1 MSELL
6 HERYENLKKRQ
17 KYFMVDYE
25 ELEDSINSGEQKKET
40 EYCTESKYDMEYPA
54 EVWCEQ
60 FATVGYDLIIYIYG
74 IGNYLYLKK
83 FVDKVKFAVAV
94 VYEPNTKYF
103 TEFLCKDVESVLTA
117 ENVYFITGK
126 ERYQLLKKTLDN
138 FLTYNN
144 RKKLVL
150 ANIPNYVKRYENDY
164 EEYCNIIKT
173 KCDNIVFDK
182 STQILHEQIQS
193 YNYLNNIFKLIDE
206 AGIQELSDVVQE
218 FVNYPAVIVSAGPS
232 LDKNVKILKE
242 YKGMVFIVAVDAALN
257 TLKKNA
263 VIPDLIVT
271 VDPKF
276 EKINALDDETYN
288 DLPMI
293 ANMISGYK
301 LLQSHNGRKFFD
313 LQQNNFIG
321 AIMDKY
327 NKIMPILGTG
337 GSVANSAFS
346 FLEFAGFN
354 NIILIGQD
362 LAYPNNKL
370 HAEGA
375 FENEKDVEEEAEKYY
390 YVDDIY
396 GGKVLT
402 EKNMDLYR
410 LWFQDC
416 IADNAKLNVID
427 ATEGGALIKG
437 TTVMQL
443 QEAMSIYAVEEKKNF
458 TYIINQAGYLF
469 DAGEKECVRKEIT
482 KYYDSIDEAIV
493 KLNDGKKLYSKLED
507 LYYKRKTH
515 TKQFKNIISKIRDLS
530 DYIDF
535 DPQMAIFEM
544 YAAKEKADVLDSTDD
559 ETGDAAQQIRILTE
573 SGRKMLD
580 AYIIAG
586 EKIKKDWY
594 KYQGEF
600 N

>member
-1 MSELL
+1 MNELL

-60 FATVGYDLIIYIYG
+60 FTTVGYDLIIYIYG

-103 TEFLCKDVESVLTA
+103 TDYLCKDAESVLAT

-232 LDKNVKILKE
+232 LDKNVKILNE

-257 TLKKNA
+257 TLKENN
-263 VIPDLIVT
+263 VIPDLVVT
-271 VDPKF
+271 MDPKF
-276 EKINALDDETYN
+276 EKINAMCDKRYN
-288 DLPMI
+288 NLPMI
-293 ANMISGYK
+293 VNVISGYK
-301 LLQSHNGRKFFD
+301 LLKSHTGRKFFD

-321 AIMDKY
+321 TIADEY
-327 NKIMPILGTG
+327 NKILPILGTG

-346 FLEFAGFN
+346 FLEFAGFK

-362 LAYPNNKL
+362 LAYPNNRL
-370 HAEGA
+370 HANGA
-375 FENEKDVEEEAEKYY
+375 FENERDIEAESGKYY
-390 YVDDIY
+390 YVRDIY
-396 GGKVLT
+396 GNEVLT

-410 LWFQDC
+410 LWFENA
-416 IADNAKLNVID
+416 IADNSSLNVID

-437 TTVMQL
+437 TTIMTL
-443 QEAMSIYAVEEKKNF
+443 RDALEKYCLLPQMDF
-458 TYIINQAGYLF
+458 VSEINNAKYLF
-469 DAGEKECVRKEIT
+469 CNEERKSIQEEIT
-482 KYYDSIDEAIV
+482 KYYSTIDDAIV
-493 KLNDGKKLYSKLED
+493 ELSNGKKLYNKLED
-507 LYYKRKTH
+507 LYYKRKSH
-515 TKQFKNIISKIRDLS
+515 TKQFSNTLEKIKELTH
-530 DYIDF
+530 YIDY
-535 DPQMAIFEM
+535 DAQMAIFEM
-544 YAAKEKADVLDSTDD
+544 YAAKERTDVIDSMSDNNTDD
-559 ETGDAAQQIRILTE
+559 AYQISMLADA
-573 SGRKMLD
+573 GRKMLD
-580 AYIIAG
+580 AYILAG
-586 EKIKKDWY
+586 DKIKEDWN
-594 KYQGEF
+594 KYQSEM

>member
-1 MSELL
+1 MNELL

-40 EYCTESKYDMEYPA
+40 EYCTESKYDMEYPT

-94 VYEPNTKYF
+94 VYEPNARYF
-103 TEFLCKDVESVLTA
+103 AEYLCEDVESVLTA

-232 LDKNVKILKE
+232 LDKNVKILNE

-257 TLKKNA
+257 TLKENG
-263 VIPDLIVT
+263 VIPDLVVT
-271 VDPKF
+271 MDPKF
-276 EKINALDDETYN
+276 EKINAMRDKRYN
-288 DLPMI
+288 NLPMI
-293 ANMISGYK
+293 VNVISGYK
-301 LLQSHNGRKFFD
+301 LLKSHTGRKFFD

-321 AIMDKY
+321 TIADEY
-327 NKIMPILGTG
+327 NKILPILGTG

-346 FLEFAGFN
+346 FLEFAGFK

-362 LAYPNNKL
+362 LAYPNNRL
-370 HAEGA
+370 HANGA
-375 FENEKDVEEEAEKYY
+375 FENERDIEAESGKYY
-390 YVDDIY
+390 YVRDIY
-396 GGKVLT
+396 GNKVLT

-410 LWFQDC
+410 LWFENA
-416 IADNAKLNVID
+416 IAGNSSLNVID

-437 TTVMQL
+437 TTIMTL
-443 QEAMSIYAVEEKKNF
+443 NEAMDIYAFDKKQNF
-458 TYIINQAGYLF
+458 TNIINKARYLF
-469 DAGEKECVRKEIT
+469 DDKMRSCVKEEII
-482 KYYDSIDEAIV
+482 KYYDTIDNAV
-493 KLNDGKKLYSKLED
+493 LRLSNGKKLYSKLED
-507 LYYKRKTH
+507 LYYKRKSH
-515 TKQFKNIISKIRDLS
+515 TRQFQNIMGKIKELTN
-530 DYIDF
+530 YIDL
-535 DPQMAIFEM
+535 DPQMALFDM
-544 YAAKEKADVLDSTDD
+544 YATEEKTNIIDNMTDD
-559 ETGDAAQQIRILTE
+559 NDATQQMHMLVE
-573 SGRKMLD
+573 SGKKMLD
-580 AYIIAG
+580 AYILAG
-586 EKIKKDWY
+586 EKIKEDWNR
-594 KYQGEF
+594 YQEYF
-600 N
+600 D

>member
-1 MSELL
+1 MNELL

-60 FATVGYDLIIYIYG
+60 FTTVGSDLIIYIYG

-103 TEFLCKDVESVLTA
+103 TDYLCEDAESVLAA

-232 LDKNVKILKE
+232 LDKNVKILNE
-242 YKGMVFIVAVDAALN
+242 YKGRVFIVAVDAALN
-257 TLKKNA
+257 TLKENN
-263 VIPDLIVT
+263 VIPDLVVT
-271 VDPKF
+271 MDPKF
-276 EKINALDDETYN
+276 EKINAMCDKRYN
-288 DLPMI
+288 NLPMI
-293 ANMISGYK
+293 VNVISGYK
-301 LLQSHNGRKFFD
+301 LLKSHTGRKFFD
-313 LQQNNFIG
+313 LQQNNFI
-321 AIMDKY
+321 ATIADEY
-327 NKIMPILGTG
+327 NKILPILGTG

-346 FLEFAGFN
+346 FLEFAGFK

-362 LAYPNNKL
+362 LAYPNNRL
-370 HAEGA
+370 HANGA
-375 FENEKDVEEEAEKYY
+375 FENERDIEAESGKYY
-390 YVDDIY
+390 YVRDIY
-396 GGKVLT
+396 GNKVLT

-410 LWFQDC
+410 LWFENA
-416 IADNAKLNVID
+416 IAGNSSLNVID

-437 TTVMQL
+437 TTIMTL
-443 QEAMSIYAVEEKKNF
+443 NEAMDIYAFDKKQNF
-458 TYIINQAGYLF
+458 TNIINKARYLF
-469 DAGEKECVRKEIT
+469 DDNMRSCVKEEII
-482 KYYDSIDEAIV
+482 KYYDTIDNAV
-493 KLNDGKKLYSKLED
+493 LRLSNGKKLYSKLED
-507 LYYKRKTH
+507 LYYKRKSH
-515 TKQFKNIISKIRDLS
+515 TRQFQNIMGKIKELTN
-530 DYIDF
+530 YIDL
-535 DPQMAIFEM
+535 DPQMALFDM
-544 YAAKEKADVLDSTDD
+544 YATEEKTNIIDNMTDD
-559 ETGDAAQQIRILTE
+559 NDATQQIHMLVE
-573 SGRKMLD
+573 SGKKMLD
-580 AYIIAG
+580 AYILAG
-586 EKIKKDWY
+586 EKIKEDWNR
-594 KYQGEF
+594 YQEYF
-600 N
+600 D

>member
-1 MSELL
+1 MNELL

-40 EYCTESKYDMEYPA
+40 EYCTESKYDMEYPT

-60 FATVGYDLIIYIYG
+60 FADVGYDLIIYIYG

-103 TEFLCKDVESVLTA
+103 TDFLCKDAESVLA
-117 ENVYFITGK
+117 VENVYFITGK

-173 KCDNIVFDK
+173 RCDNIVFDK

-257 TLKKNA
+257 TLKENN
-263 VIPDLIVT
+263 VIPDLVVT
-271 VDPKF
+271 MDPKF
-276 EKINALDDETYN
+276 EKINAMCDKRYN
-288 DLPMI
+288 NLPMI
-293 ANMISGYK
+293 VNVISGYK
-301 LLQSHNGRKFFD
+301 LLKSHTGRKFFD

-321 AIMDKY
+321 TIADEY
-327 NKIMPILGTG
+327 NKILPMLGTG

-346 FLEFAGFN
+346 FLEFAGFK

-362 LAYPNNKL
+362 LAYPNNRL
-370 HAEGA
+370 HANGA
-375 FENEKDVEEEAEKYY
+375 FENERDIDAESGKYY
-390 YVDDIY
+390 YVRDIY
-396 GGKVLT
+396 GNKVLT

-410 LWFQDC
+410 LWFEDA
-416 IADNAKLNVID
+416 IAGNSSLNVID

-437 TTVMQL
+437 TTIMTL
-443 QEAMSIYAVEEKKNF
+443 NEAMDIYAFDKKQNF
-458 TYIINQAGYLF
+458 TNIINKARYLF
-469 DAGEKECVRKEIT
+469 DDDMRSCVKEEII
-482 KYYDSIDEAIV
+482 KYYDTIDNAV
-493 KLNDGKKLYSKLED
+493 LRLSYGKKLYSKLED
-507 LYYKRKTH
+507 LYYKRKSH
-515 TKQFKNIISKIRDLS
+515 TRQFQNIMGKIKELTN
-530 DYIDF
+530 YIDL
-535 DPQMAIFEM
+535 DPQMALFDM
-544 YAAKEKADVLDSTDD
+544 YATEEKTNIIDNMTDD
-559 ETGDAAQQIRILTE
+559 NDATQQMHMLVE
-573 SGRKMLD
+573 SGKKMLD
-580 AYIIAG
+580 AYILAG
-586 EKIKKDWY
+586 EKIKEDWNR
-594 KYQGEF
+594 YQEYF
-600 N
+600 D

>member
-1 MSELL
+1 MNELL

-60 FATVGYDLIIYIYG
+60 FTTVGSDLIIYIYG

-103 TEFLCKDVESVLTA
+103 TDYLCEDAESVLAA

-232 LDKNVKILKE
+232 LDKNVKILNE
-242 YKGMVFIVAVDAALN
+242 YKGRVFIVAVDAALN
-257 TLKKNA
+257 TLKENN
-263 VIPDLIVT
+263 VIPDLVVT
-271 VDPKF
+271 MDPKF
-276 EKINALDDETYN
+276 EKINAMCDKRYN
-288 DLPMI
+288 NLPMI
-293 ANMISGYK
+293 VNVISGYK
-301 LLQSHNGRKFFD
+301 LLKSHTGRKFFD
-313 LQQNNFIG
+313 MQQNNFIG
-321 AIMDKY
+321 TIADEY
-327 NKIMPILGTG
+327 NKILPILGTG

-346 FLEFAGFN
+346 FLEFAGFK

-362 LAYPNNKL
+362 LAYPNNRL
-370 HAEGA
+370 HANGA
-375 FENEKDVEEEAEKYY
+375 FENERDIEAESGKYY
-390 YVDDIY
+390 YVRDIY
-396 GGKVLT
+396 GNKVLT

-410 LWFQDC
+410 LWFENA
-416 IADNAKLNVID
+416 IAGNSSLNVID

-437 TTVMQL
+437 TTIMTL
-443 QEAMSIYAVEEKKNF
+443 NEAMDIYAFDKKQNF
-458 TYIINQAGYLF
+458 TNIINKARYLY
-469 DAGEKECVRKEIT
+469 DDNMRSCVKEEII
-482 KYYDSIDEAIV
+482 KYYDTIDNAV
-493 KLNDGKKLYSKLED
+493 LRLSNGKKLYSKLED
-507 LYYKRKTH
+507 LYYKRKSH
-515 TKQFKNIISKIRDLS
+515 TRQFQNIMGKIKELTN
-530 DYIDF
+530 YIDL
-535 DPQMAIFEM
+535 DPQMALFDM
-544 YAAKEKADVLDSTDD
+544 YATEEKTNIIDNMTDD
-559 ETGDAAQQIRILTE
+559 NDATQQIHMLVE
-573 SGRKMLD
+573 SGKKMLD
-580 AYIIAG
+580 AYILAG
-586 EKIKKDWY
+586 EKIKEDWNR
-594 KYQGEF
+594 YQEYF
-600 N
+600 D

>member
-1 MSELL
+1 MNELL

-40 EYCTESKYDMEYPA
+40 EYCTESKYDMEYPT

-94 VYEPNTKYF
+94 VYEPNARYF
-103 TEFLCKDVESVLTA
+103 TEFLCEDVESVLTV

-232 LDKNVKILKE
+232 LDKNVKILNE

-257 TLKKNA
+257 TLKENG
-263 VIPDLIVT
+263 VIPDLVVT
-271 VDPKF
+271 MDPKF
-276 EKINALDDETYN
+276 EKINAMRDKRYN
-288 DLPMI
+288 NLPMI
-293 ANMISGYK
+293 VNVISGYK
-301 LLQSHNGRKFFD
+301 LLKSHTGRKFFD

-321 AIMDKY
+321 TIADEY
-327 NKIMPILGTG
+327 NKILPILGTG

-346 FLEFAGFN
+346 FLEFAGFK

-362 LAYPNNKL
+362 LAYPNNRL
-370 HAEGA
+370 HANGA
-375 FENEKDVEEEAEKYY
+375 FENERDIEAESGKYY
-390 YVDDIY
+390 YVRDIY
-396 GGKVLT
+396 GNKVLT

-410 LWFQDC
+410 LWFENA
-416 IADNAKLNVID
+416 IAGNSSLNVID

-437 TTVMQL
+437 TTIMTL
-443 QEAMSIYAVEEKKNF
+443 NEAMDIYAFDKKQNF
-458 TYIINQAGYLF
+458 TNIINKARYLF
-469 DAGEKECVRKEIT
+469 DDNMRSCVKEEII
-482 KYYDSIDEAIV
+482 KYYDTIDNAV
-493 KLNDGKKLYSKLED
+493 LRLSNGKKLYSKLED
-507 LYYKRKTH
+507 LYYKRKSH
-515 TKQFKNIISKIRDLS
+515 TRQFQNIMGKIKELTN
-530 DYIDF
+530 YIDL
-535 DPQMAIFEM
+535 DPQMALFDM
-544 YAAKEKADVLDSTDD
+544 YATEEKTNIIDNMIDD
-559 ETGDAAQQIRILTE
+559 NDATQQIHMLVE
-573 SGRKMLD
+573 SGKKMLD
-580 AYIIAG
+580 AYILAG
-586 EKIKKDWY
+586 EKIKEDWNR
-594 KYQGEF
+594 YQAYF
-600 N
+600 D

>member
-1 MSELL
+1 MNELL
-6 HERYENLKKRQ
+6 HERYESLKKRQ

-60 FATVGYDLIIYIYG
+60 FTTVGYDLIIYIYG
-74 IGNYLYLKK
+74 IGNYFYLKK

-94 VYEPNTKYF
+94 VYEPNARYF
-103 TEFLCKDVESVLTA
+103 TEFLCEDVESVLTA

-232 LDKNVKILKE
+232 LDKNVKILNE
-242 YKGMVFIVAVDAALN
+242 YKGMVFIVAVDASLN
-257 TLKKNA
+257 TLKENN
-263 VIPDLIVT
+263 VIPDLVVT
-271 VDPKF
+271 MDPKF
-276 EKINALDDETYN
+276 EKINAMCDKRYN
-288 DLPMI
+288 NLPMI
-293 ANMISGYK
+293 VNVISGYK
-301 LLQSHNGRKFFD
+301 LLKSHTGRKFFD

-321 AIMDKY
+321 TIADEY
-327 NKIMPILGTG
+327 NKILPILGTG

-346 FLEFAGFN
+346 FLEFAGFK

-362 LAYPNNKL
+362 LSYPNNRL
-370 HAEGA
+370 HANGA
-375 FENEKDVEEEAEKYY
+375 FENERDIEAESGKYY
-390 YVDDIY
+390 YVRDIY
-396 GGKVLT
+396 GNKVLT

-410 LWFQDC
+410 LWFENA
-416 IADNAKLNVID
+416 IAGNSSLNVID

-437 TTVMQL
+437 TTIMTL
-443 QEAMSIYAVEEKKNF
+443 NEAMDIYAFDKKQNF
-458 TYIINQAGYLF
+458 TNIINKARYLF
-469 DAGEKECVRKEIT
+469 DDNMKSCVKEEII
-482 KYYDSIDEAIV
+482 KYYDTIDNAV
-493 KLNDGKKLYSKLED
+493 LRLSNGKKLYSKLED
-507 LYYKRKTH
+507 LYYKRKSH
-515 TKQFKNIISKIRDLS
+515 TRQFQNIMGKIKELTN
-530 DYIDF
+530 YIDL
-535 DPQMAIFEM
+535 DPQMALFDM
-544 YAAKEKADVLDSTDD
+544 YATEEKTNIIDNMIDD
-559 ETGDAAQQIRILTE
+559 NDATQQIHMLVE
-573 SGRKMLD
+573 SGKKMLD
-580 AYIIAG
+580 AYILAG
-586 EKIKKDWY
+586 EKIKEDWNR
-594 KYQGEF
+594 YQEYF
-600 N
+600 D

>member
-1 MSELL
+1 MNELL

-40 EYCTESKYDMEYPA
+40 EYCTESKYDMEYPT

-94 VYEPNTKYF
+94 VYEPNARYF
-103 TEFLCKDVESVLTA
+103 TEFLCEDVESVLTV

-232 LDKNVKILKE
+232 LDKNVKILNE

-257 TLKKNA
+257 TLKENS
-263 VIPDLIVT
+263 VIPDLVVT
-271 VDPKF
+271 MDPKF
-276 EKINALDDETYN
+276 EKINAMRDKRYN
-288 DLPMI
+288 NLPMI
-293 ANMISGYK
+293 VNVISGYK
-301 LLQSHNGRKFFD
+301 LLKSHTGRKFFD

-321 AIMDKY
+321 TIADEY
-327 NKIMPILGTG
+327 NKILPILGTG

-346 FLEFAGFN
+346 FLEFAGFK

-362 LAYPNNKL
+362 LAYPNNRL
-370 HAEGA
+370 HANGA
-375 FENEKDVEEEAEKYY
+375 FENERDIEAESGKYY
-390 YVDDIY
+390 YVRDIY
-396 GGKVLT
+396 GNKVLT

-410 LWFQDC
+410 LWFENA
-416 IADNAKLNVID
+416 IAGNSSLNVID

-437 TTVMQL
+437 TTIMTL
-443 QEAMSIYAVEEKKNF
+443 NEAMDIYAFDKKQNF
-458 TYIINQAGYLF
+458 TNIINKARYLF
-469 DAGEKECVRKEIT
+469 DDNMRSCVKEEII
-482 KYYDSIDEAIV
+482 KYYDTIDNAV
-493 KLNDGKKLYSKLED
+493 LRLSNGKKLYSKLED
-507 LYYKRKTH
+507 LYYKRKSH
-515 TKQFKNIISKIRDLS
+515 TRQFQNIMGKIKELTN
-530 DYIDF
+530 YIDL
-535 DPQMAIFEM
+535 DPQMALFDM
-544 YAAKEKADVLDSTDD
+544 YATEEKTNIIDNMIDD
-559 ETGDAAQQIRILTE
+559 NDATQQIHMLVE
-573 SGRKMLD
+573 SGKKMLD
-580 AYIIAG
+580 AYILAG
-586 EKIKKDWY
+586 EKIKEDWNR
-594 KYQGEF
+594 YQAYF
-600 N
+600 D

>member
-1 MSELL
+1 MNELL
-6 HERYENLKKRQ
+6 HERYESLKKRQ
-17 KYFMVDYE
+17 KYFMVDYK

-60 FATVGYDLIIYIYG
+60 FTTVGYDLIIYIYG

-94 VYEPNTKYF
+94 VYEPNARYF
-103 TEFLCKDVESVLTA
+103 TEFLCEDVESVLTA

-232 LDKNVKILKE
+232 LDKNVKILNE

-257 TLKKNA
+257 TLKENN
-263 VIPDLIVT
+263 VIPDLVVT
-271 VDPKF
+271 MDPKF
-276 EKINALDDETYN
+276 EKINAMCDKRYN
-288 DLPMI
+288 NLPMI
-293 ANMISGYK
+293 VNVISGYK
-301 LLQSHNGRKFFD
+301 LLKSHTGRKFFD

-321 AIMDKY
+321 TIADEY
-327 NKIMPILGTG
+327 NKILPILGTG

-346 FLEFAGFN
+346 FLEFAGFK

-362 LAYPNNKL
+362 LAYPNNRL
-370 HAEGA
+370 HANGA
-375 FENEKDVEEEAEKYY
+375 FENERDIEAESGKYY
-390 YVDDIY
+390 YVRDIY
-396 GGKVLT
+396 GNKVLT

-410 LWFQDC
+410 LWFENA
-416 IADNAKLNVID
+416 IAGNSSLNVID

-437 TTVMQL
+437 TTIMTL
-443 QEAMSIYAVEEKKNF
+443 NEAMDIYAFDKKQNF
-458 TYIINQAGYLF
+458 TNIINKARYLF
-469 DAGEKECVRKEIT
+469 DDNMKSCVKEEII
-482 KYYDSIDEAIV
+482 KYYDTIDNAV
-493 KLNDGKKLYSKLED
+493 LRLSNGKKLYSKLED
-507 LYYKRKTH
+507 LYYKRKSH
-515 TKQFKNIISKIRDLS
+515 TRQFQNIMGKIKELTN
-530 DYIDF
+530 YIDL
-535 DPQMAIFEM
+535 DPQMALFDM
-544 YAAKEKADVLDSTDD
+544 YATEEKTNIIDNMIDD
-559 ETGDAAQQIRILTE
+559 NDATQQIHMLVE
-573 SGRKMLD
+573 SGKKMLD
-580 AYIIAG
+580 AYILAG
-586 EKIKKDWY
+586 EKIKEDWNR
-594 KYQGEF
+594 YQEYF
-600 N
+600 D

>member
-1 MSELL
+1 MNELL

-17 KYFMVDYE
+17 KYFIVDYE
-25 ELEDSINSGEQKKET
+25 ELEDSINSGEQKKGT
-40 EYCTESKYDMEYPA
+40 EYCTESKYDMEYPT

-94 VYEPNTKYF
+94 VYEPNARYF
-103 TEFLCKDVESVLTA
+103 TEFLCEDVESVLTA

-232 LDKNVKILKE
+232 LDKNVKILNE

-257 TLKKNA
+257 TLKENN
-263 VIPDLIVT
+263 VIPDLVVT
-271 VDPKF
+271 MDPKF
-276 EKINALDDETYN
+276 EKINAMCDKRYN
-288 DLPMI
+288 NLPMI
-293 ANMISGYK
+293 VNVISGYK
-301 LLQSHNGRKFFD
+301 LLKSHTGRKFFD

-321 AIMDKY
+321 TIADEY
-327 NKIMPILGTG
+327 NKILPILGTG

-346 FLEFAGFN
+346 FLEFAGFK

-362 LAYPNNKL
+362 LAYPNNRL
-370 HAEGA
+370 HANGA
-375 FENEKDVEEEAEKYY
+375 FENERDIEAESGKYY
-390 YVDDIY
+390 YVRDIY
-396 GGKVLT
+396 GNNVLT

-410 LWFQDC
+410 LWFENA
-416 IADNAKLNVID
+416 IAGNSSLNVID

-437 TTVMQL
+437 TTIMTL
-443 QEAMSIYAVEEKKNF
+443 NEAMDIYAFDKKQNF
-458 TYIINQAGYLF
+458 TNIINKARYLF
-469 DAGEKECVRKEIT
+469 DDNMRSCVKEEII
-482 KYYDSIDEAIV
+482 KYYDTIDNAV
-493 KLNDGKKLYSKLED
+493 LRLSNGKKLYSKLED
-507 LYYKRKTH
+507 LYYKRKSH
-515 TKQFKNIISKIRDLS
+515 TRQFQNIMGKIKELTN
-530 DYIDF
+530 YIDW
-535 DPQMAIFEM
+535 DPQMALFDM
-544 YAAKEKADVLDSTDD
+544 YATEEKTNIIDNMIDD
-559 ETGDAAQQIRILTE
+559 NDATQQIHMIVE
-573 SGRKMLD
+573 SGKKMLD
-580 AYIIAG
+580 AYILAG
-586 EKIKKDWY
+586 EKIKEDWNR
-594 KYQGEF
+594 YQEYF
-600 N
+600 D

>member
-1 MSELL
+1 MNELL

-25 ELEDSINSGEQKKET
+25 ELEDSINSGEQKEET

-60 FATVGYDLIIYIYG
+60 FTTVGYDLIIYIYG

-103 TEFLCKDVESVLTA
+103 TEFLCKDAESVLAA

-182 STQILHEQIQS
+182 STEILHEQIQS
-193 YNYLNNIFKLIDE
+193 YNYLNNIFRLIDE

-232 LDKNVKILKE
+232 LDKNVKILNE

-257 TLKKNA
+257 TLKENN
-263 VIPDLIVT
+263 VIPDLVVT
-271 VDPKF
+271 MDPKF
-276 EKINALDDETYN
+276 EKINAMCDKRYN
-288 DLPMI
+288 NLPMI
-293 ANMISGYK
+293 VNVISGYK
-301 LLQSHNGRKFFD
+301 LLKSHTGRKFFD

-321 AIMDKY
+321 TIADEY
-327 NKIMPILGTG
+327 NKILPILGTG

-346 FLEFAGFN
+346 FLEFAGFK

-362 LAYPNNKL
+362 LAYPNNRL
-370 HAEGA
+370 HANGA
-375 FENEKDVEEEAEKYY
+375 FENERDIEAESGKYY
-390 YVDDIY
+390 YVRDIY
-396 GGKVLT
+396 GNKVLT

-410 LWFQDC
+410 LWFENA
-416 IADNAKLNVID
+416 IADNSSLNVID

-437 TTVMQL
+437 TTIMTL
-443 QEAMSIYAVEEKKNF
+443 RDALEKYCLLPQMDF
-458 TYIINQAGYLF
+458 VSEINNAKYLF
-469 DAGEKECVRKEIT
+469 CNEERKSIQEEIT
-482 KYYDSIDEAIV
+482 KYYSTIDDAIV
-493 KLNDGKKLYSKLED
+493 ELGNGKKLYNKLED
-507 LYYKRKTH
+507 LYYKRKSH
-515 TKQFKNIISKIRDLS
+515 TKQFSNTLEKIKELTH
-530 DYIDF
+530 YIDY
-535 DPQMAIFEM
+535 DAQMAIFEM
-544 YAAKEKADVLDSTDD
+544 YAAKERTDVIDSMSDNNTDD
-559 ETGDAAQQIRILTE
+559 AYQISMLADA
-573 SGRKMLD
+573 GRKMLD
-580 AYIIAG
+580 AYILAG
-586 EKIKKDWY
+586 DKIKEDWN
-594 KYQGEF
+594 KYQSEM

>member
-1 MSELL
+1 MNELL
-6 HERYENLKKRQ
+6 HERYESLKKRQ

-60 FATVGYDLIIYIYG
+60 FTTVGYDLIIYIYG

-94 VYEPNTKYF
+94 VYEPNARYF
-103 TEFLCKDVESVLTA
+103 TEFLCEDVESVLTA

-232 LDKNVKILKE
+232 LDKNVKILNE
-242 YKGMVFIVAVDAALN
+242 YKGMVFIVAVDASLN
-257 TLKKNA
+257 TLKENN
-263 VIPDLIVT
+263 VIPDLVVT
-271 VDPKF
+271 MDPKF
-276 EKINALDDETYN
+276 EKINAMCDKRYN
-288 DLPMI
+288 NLPMI
-293 ANMISGYK
+293 VNVISGYK
-301 LLQSHNGRKFFD
+301 LLKSHTGRKFFD

-321 AIMDKY
+321 TIADEY
-327 NKIMPILGTG
+327 NKILPILGTG

-346 FLEFAGFN
+346 FLEFAGFK

-362 LAYPNNKL
+362 LSYPNNRL
-370 HAEGA
+370 HANGA
-375 FENEKDVEEEAEKYY
+375 FENERDIEAESGKYY
-390 YVDDIY
+390 YVRDIY
-396 GGKVLT
+396 GNKVLT

-410 LWFQDC
+410 LWFENA
-416 IADNAKLNVID
+416 IAGNSSLNVID

-437 TTVMQL
+437 TTIMTL
-443 QEAMSIYAVEEKKNF
+443 NEAMDIYAFDKKQNF
-458 TYIINQAGYLF
+458 TNIINKARYLF
-469 DAGEKECVRKEIT
+469 DDNMKSCVKEEII
-482 KYYDSIDEAIV
+482 KYYDTIDNAV
-493 KLNDGKKLYSKLED
+493 LRLSNGKKLYSKLED
-507 LYYKRKTH
+507 LYYKRKSH
-515 TKQFKNIISKIRDLS
+515 TRQFQNIMGKIKELTN
-530 DYIDF
+530 YIDL
-535 DPQMAIFEM
+535 DPQMALFDM
-544 YAAKEKADVLDSTDD
+544 YATEEKTNIIDNMIDD
-559 ETGDAAQQIRILTE
+559 NDATQQIHMLVE
-573 SGRKMLD
+573 SGKKMLD
-580 AYIIAG
+580 AYILAG
-586 EKIKKDWY
+586 EKIKEDWNR
-594 KYQGEF
+594 YQEYF
-600 N
+600 D